1 METLFIPI
9 QNIINLNA
17 KIINNFNIKRIIIV
31 GDFNRDIGNQITLKP
46 NEFVLKINSSKYSF
60 LPYKTNNKTC
70 CSLQGYG
77 YNKNYD
83 QLIDTFDK
91 PILTF
96 ELSKESRYIIQSSD
110 HLAILFVVKN
120 FT

>member
-1 METLFIPI
+1 MT
-9 QNIINLNA
+9 QNIDDYSNAMYNLA
-17 KIINNFNIKRIIIV
+17 
-31 GDFNRDIGNQITLKP
+31 LH
-46 NEFVLKINSSKYSF
+46 
-60 LPYKTNNKTC
+60 
-70 CSLQGYG
+70 YG

-96 ELSKESRYIIQSSD
+96 ELNKESRYITQSSD

-120 FT
+120 FI